1 MIPRPLRGGGI
12 SAQCTFIAKK
22 NFLYQKTFWKTNW
35 ANILLYL
42 LQCLISHPPEDSQ
55 LRYTSTSTFTLG
67 NSDHNLLIHLLDI
80 LHSYSLQQITYF
92 LYARG
97 HILFRCKL
105 THLVIS
111 RCGEKWGREE
121 GGQEERTG
129 IDAAQKYM
137 FTFYLEVQIFIFLHF
152 SKSLFLHRIF
162 IILLEFY
169 QHCVVTKRKSA
180 IPRAEKFGR
189 RQTVAAV
196 AEAVVSREPSCR
208 VMLIEGLTR
217 VLQF

>member
-1 MIPRPLRGGGI
+1 MYIYSQEKFPILE
-12 SAQCTFIAKK
+12 
-22 NFLYQKTFWKTNW
+22 
-35 ANILLYL
+35 NILENKLGQYFVVFAAMSYFSSPGRL
-42 LQCLISHPPEDSQ
+42 TTAM
-55 LRYTSTSTFTLG
+55 RYTSTSTFTLG

-97 HILFRCKL
+97 HILFCCKL

-137 FTFYLEVQIFIFLHF
+137 FTFFLEVQIFIFLHF